1 MADVGDPALQSVLTR
16 LTTVLESFQ
25 TSMAVGGLSGQGSAQ
40 MRPGSV
46 WSPATSIAGAFGEIP
61 GAIAGTASMFMGQ
74 NGMMGGLA
82 QGGNFSGLQF
92 SQWQREMS
100 ANTLS
105 RSMSMEATLGRYGLE
120 RFGGMAAT
128 GMQMMNM
135 VDPEIGRGIDSVM
148 SFAAGNTHLSASGLA
163 AVDQYSR
170 MGGAVPGSTAYELN
184 QKAVTAFATSGGVL
198 KDGTRLAGRSAD
210 HRAAMAIING
220 GVDDSLNRNF
230 GLAGAIQELQS
241 GLGWDMGRVLEASR
255 TSGKGSL
262 QGLAAEAHVY
272 GNLSTM
278 SGGRLAAGVQ
288 MIDRMGANGNQF
300 MGLIARGGV
309 ANAGGM
315 FTGVS
320 EAVLDQVAM
329 SGAVKVAGSLDL
341 KTAQHMAEVNPKLYA
356 EFQQA
361 IARGD
366 TVGAERMLQEFRS
379 GANAGGIN
387 TSNGQRMAELDRA
400 AGINVTTG
408 LDKIGLRR
416 EALDLGGSPLANR
429 LANLSQ
435 ADAAAILKND
445 LSSVAGFSNDSTRD
459 LLRRSALAVGAG
471 SGADVIQGRLEAANK
486 TVEESGKGTADTANK
501 IEEHLK
507 KIIAFVEGGKWVD
520 ALREI
525 LPMLQSI
532 MQGNQVPGVTVE
544 PVKS

>member
-128 GMQMMNM
+128 GMQMLNM

-148 SFAAGNTHLSASGLA
+148 SFAAANTHLSASGLA

-170 MGGAVPGSTAYELN
+170 MGGAVPGSTDYELN
-184 QKAVTAFATSGGVL
+184 QKAVTAFATSGGA
-198 KDGTRLAGRSAD
+198 GLAGRSAD

-220 GVDDSLNRNF
+220 GIGNDLNSNF

-241 GLGWDMGRVLEASR
+241 GLGWDMGRVLETSR
-255 TSGKGSL
+255 TSGKGAL

-288 MIDRMGANGNQF
+288 MIDSMGANGNQF

-309 ANAGGM
+309 ANAGGA
-315 FTGVS
+315 FAGVS
-320 EAVLDQVAM
+320 EAVLGQVAM

-361 IARGD
+361 IVRGD

-387 TSNGQRMAELDRA
+387 TSNGQRMAELDKA
-400 AGINVTTG
+400 AGINVTPG

-435 ADAAAILKND
+435 ADATAILKND
-445 LSSVAGFSNDSTRD
+445 LSSVAGFANDSTRA
-459 LLRRSALAVGAG
+459 LLRRSALAAGAG

-520 ALREI
+520 ALKQL
-525 LPMLQSI
+525 LPMIQAV
-532 MQGNQVPGVTVE
+532 MQGNQVPGAQVPE
-544 PVKS
+544 GSKS